1 MKPIWEDVI
10 SASQQREGP
19 LGRKALL
26 GRGFSIFCPSSS
38 VRQKQLP
45 GGGDREVTTERA
57 RQVSLPWAG
66 CQSLIII
73 EASANGHF
81 LKAPGRVPG
90 VLHELHHQ
98 DFPSFPG
105 NTVDDVTTFCRK
117 RPGLREVAM
126 LVPKHTASKER
137 KGTFW
142 SSFLSASSERVP
154 SPHPSS
160 SMCASH

>member
-1 MKPIWEDVI
+1 MGGCYLCLTAEGG
-10 SASQQREGP
+10 ASGKEGT
-19 LGRKALL
+19 LRTRFFHFL
-26 GRGFSIFCPSSS
+26 SIIFCQTEAASW
-38 VRQKQLP
+38 
-45 GGGDREVTTERA
+45 GWGDREVTTERA
-57 RQVSLPWAG
+57 KQVSLPWAG